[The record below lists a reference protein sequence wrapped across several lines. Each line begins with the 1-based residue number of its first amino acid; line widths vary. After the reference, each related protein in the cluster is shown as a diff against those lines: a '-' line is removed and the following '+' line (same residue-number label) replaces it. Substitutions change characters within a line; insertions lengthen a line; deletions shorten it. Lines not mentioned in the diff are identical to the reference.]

1 MSAHEATRARAV
13 VACLPTDDE
22 DRVCLRE
29 RLRKP
34 LRFLVAQACRRAAL
48 EGVLPCGG
56 NFPPLGQLASTLNLA
71 GDLAMA
77 RDVVLDKPL
86 RLAQEALALQ
96 RVKALPPAQT
106 AFSAARR
113 ALFGLEL
120 LRRAGHAAGVSR
132 KETLESYRVP
142 QVDSLGVVIAMPS
155 EDESPYQPGP
165 GGLLIDFL
173 KWQEA
178 GAPSVNTDGC
188 WYLSGHA
195 WLCSPSAKRELLAFD
210 ARRRQ
215 QQSFV
220 QAAMLARFTP
230 NQTPF
235 LVLKVPRASLL
246 EDSLAFLRSVPDS
259 DLTKELKIE
268 FVGEQGVDAGGLKK
282 EFFQLLVPQLF
293 DPVVG
298 MFSKTAHEEVFF
310 NAACDWYLD
319 EYELG
324 GLTRRF
330 SCVQLRRAR
339 SAVTCGSLQ
348 EVACPQR

>member
-1 MSAHEATRARAV
+1 M
-13 VACLPTDDE
+13 
-22 DRVCLRE
+22 
-29 RLRKP
+29 
-34 LRFLVAQACRRAAL
+34 
-48 EGVLPCGG
+48 
-56 NFPPLGQLASTLNLA
+56 
-71 GDLAMA
+71 
-77 RDVVLDKPL
+77 
-86 RLAQEALALQ
+86 Q
-96 RVKALPPAQT
+96 RVKALPPSST

-132 KETLESYRVP
+132 KETLQSYRVE

-155 EDESPYQPGP
+155 EDDSPYQPGP

-268 FVGEQGVDAGGLKK
+268 FAAVWNQ
-282 EFFQLLVPQLF
+282 
-293 DPVVG
+293 PV
-298 MFSKTAHEEVFF
+298 S
-310 NAACDWYLD
+310 
-319 EYELG
+319 
-324 GLTRRF
+324 
-330 SCVQLRRAR
+330 
-339 SAVTCGSLQ
+339 
-348 EVACPQR
+348 